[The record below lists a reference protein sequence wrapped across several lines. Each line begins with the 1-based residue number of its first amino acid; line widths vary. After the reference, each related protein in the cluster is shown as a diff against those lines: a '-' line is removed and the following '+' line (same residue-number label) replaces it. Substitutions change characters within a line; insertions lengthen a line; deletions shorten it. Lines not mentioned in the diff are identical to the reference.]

1 MIRQFTLLL
10 LLACVLSG
18 LPVSAFSESAVE
30 ITPRQVFEGYDLVED
45 WRISEADTLVKSLLQ
60 KFPQSGDVRFLQ
72 AKVEF
77 FKGNYESAWK
87 AMKPVEA
94 KHRSVQEFKSLV
106 NETRQ
111 AAANFISRESEHFI
125 IRFEEGADEILV
137 HYAEEVLE
145 QSYRVLGGLLNHY
158 PQEKVLVEIYPNR
171 EPLSRVSPL
180 TRQDIITSGTVALC
194 KYNRIMIISP
204 ASLMRGYSWMDTLS
218 HEYTHYLLTQK
229 SHNHLPLW
237 MHEGIA
243 KYFEGKWRAS
253 KEFLSPLMETVLAAG
268 LANDYL
274 IALSAMMPS
283 LAKLKTQ
290 EDVQLAYAEV
300 ATMIEFMTLKKGE
313 TILPDLLDDLANG
326 QKFESALEIRLGM
339 DLPTFQEAWKSFMKQ
354 KKLKTIPGLKTLQ
367 TRFKSS
373 RSSVEDD
380 KKDYQEVGKQ
390 RAQDLTFLGDILK
403 SRNAFKAA
411 IIEYE
416 KAFEEGDGES
426 PILYNKLAGT
436 YLVLQNYE
444 RAEFYLKKSLEHY
457 PDFHTTLVNVG
468 ELNLETGRLADAR
481 EYFERATKINPFNP
495 FVHQRLIRIY
505 SSLNMEKEKK
515 LQEKLFAYIH

>member
-1 MIRQFTLLL
+1 MKRRFLILL
-10 LLACVLSG
+10 LLAG
-18 LPVSAFSESAVE
+18 LFGGMPVSAYSDSVIE

-45 WRISEADTLVKSLLQ
+45 WRILEADALVESLLK

-72 AKVEF
+72 ARVEF
-77 FKGNYESAWK
+77 FKGNYNAAWK
-87 AMKPVEA
+87 ALKSIEA
-94 KHRSVQEFKSLV
+94 KHRSVRDFKSLV
-106 NETRQ
+106 SETRQ
-111 AAANFISRESEHFI
+111 ATAHFISRESEHFI
-125 IRFEEGADEILV
+125 FRFEKGGDEILI

-145 QSYRVLGGLLNHY
+145 RSYRTLGKLLNHY
-158 PQEKVLVEIYPNR
+158 PREKVLVEIYPDR

-204 ASLMRGYSWMDTLS
+204 ASLVRGYSWMDTLS

-229 SHNHLPLW
+229 SRNNLPLW

-243 KYFEGKWRAS
+243 KYSEGRWREAE
-253 KEFLSPLMETVLAAG
+253 EFLSPLMKTVLSAG

-283 LAKLKTQ
+283 LAKLKSQ

-300 ATMIEFMTLKKGE
+300 ATMIEFMIQERGDA
-313 TILPDLLDDLANG
+313 ILPELLDDLANG
-326 QKFESALEIRLGM
+326 QEFEAALEFRLGM
-339 DLPTFQEAWKSFMKQ
+339 DLSAFQENWKNFMKL
-354 KKLKTIPGLKTLQ
+354 KNLKTIPGIKAIE

-373 RSSVEDD
+373 RSAKDD
-380 KKDYQEVGKQ
+380 KKDYQQVGKQ

-403 SRNAFKAA
+403 SRNSFKAA

-416 KAFEEGDGES
+416 KAFEETDGES

-436 YLVLQNYE
+436 YLVLKNYE
-444 RAEFYLKKSLEHY
+444 RAESYLKKSLEHY
-457 PDFHTTLVNVG
+457 PDFHTSLVNLG
-468 ELNLETGRLADAR
+468 ELYLETGRLPEAR
-481 EYFERATKINPFNP
+481 KYFERAVKINPFNP
-495 FVHQRLIRIY
+495 FVHIRLIKIY
-505 SSLNMEKEKK
+505 ASLNMEEEKK
-515 LQEKLFAYIH
+515 LQENLYGYIE

>member
-1 MIRQFTLLL
+1 MKRFLFVLLF
-10 LLACVLSG
+10 SG
-18 LPVSAFSESAVE
+18 FLGGMSVSVYSEPSIEV
-30 ITPRQVFEGYDLVED
+30 TPQQVFEGYDLVND
-45 WRISEADTLVKSLLQ
+45 WRISEADTLVKSLLGE
-60 KFPQSGDVRFLQ
+60 FPKSGDVRFLQ

-77 FKGNYESAWK
+77 FKGNYDSAWK
-87 AMKPVEA
+87 AIKPVEA

-111 AAANFISRESEHFI
+111 AAAKFISRESEHFV
-125 IRFEEGADEILV
+125 IRFEKGADEILV

-145 QSYRVLGGLLNHY
+145 RSYKVLGDLLNHY
-158 PQEKVLVEIYPNR
+158 PAEKVLVEIYPNR

-204 ASLMRGYSWMDTLS
+204 ASLVRGYAWMDTLS

-243 KYFEGKWRAS
+243 KYSEAKWRES
-253 KEFLSPLMETVLAAG
+253 KEFLSPLMETVLSAG

-300 ATMIEFMTLKKGE
+300 ATMVDFMVREKGAA
-313 TILPDLLDDLANG
+313 ILPDLLDDLASG
-326 QKFESALEIRLGM
+326 QEFEAALKFRLGM
-339 DLPTFQEAWKSFMKQ
+339 DLATFQKNWKSYMKQ
-354 KKLKTIPGLKTLQ
+354 QTFKTVPGLKALE

-373 RSSVEDD
+373 RDAEDD

-416 KAFEEGDGES
+416 KAFEEGNAES
-426 PILYNKLAGT
+426 PVLYNKLAGT

-444 RAEFYLKKSLEHY
+444 QAEANLKKSLGHY
-457 PDFHTTLVNVG
+457 PEFHTTLVNLG
-468 ELNLETGRLADAR
+468 ELYLETGRLQAAR
-481 EYFERATKINPFNP
+481 EYFERAVKINPFNP
-495 FVHQRLIRIY
+495 FVHLRLIKIY
-505 SSLNMEKEKK
+505 TSLNMEEEKK
-515 LQEKLFAYIH
+515 LQEKLYGYID